1 MFRFLQPHWFLDDDP
16 EEENRNT
23 DEVDVYL
30 DDDETEEEWRRKR
43 HEREMF
49 LKKVTADLVVY
60 NLKMACLFL
69 CAGNGKVATLFT
81 RR

>member
-1 MFRFLQPHWFLDDDP
+1 MEEYKSVSENRCLFLFSQFCWFLDDNP
-16 EEENRNT
+16 EEENRNS

-49 LKKVTADLVVY
+49 LKKV
-60 NLKMACLFL
+60 
-69 CAGNGKVATLFT
+69 
-81 RR
+81 